1 MSRNVGARLALVV
14 LAVWAGIGAP
24 PIGADG
30 GAVAASEATGR
41 LHSAMLTQA
50 ATRGRLQVLSAASCA
65 GTAVVSY
72 RRSDV
77 EAHIADQWYVASQLW
92 ADAVLLRAVGAAD
105 TPTLVSFRVPGS
117 GGRGASRAW
126 SVSEARC
133 YLDKAFAFLG
143 RLWDP
148 ATGGYYPRSNPAGTR
163 VERQV
168 RYADDNALAGLA
180 LLAAAESV
188 PAAERERYL
197 HAARLEGHFLTE
209 SGRWDDTFGGGFWW
223 NTNRGDTDEGKPAQ
237 TNALA
242 ALFFARLHAVTG
254 DEAAREWSLRTLFWL
269 DTYLYDPDRQLYRW
283 SMRYGR
289 PGDRLGDPI
298 MSERYF
304 NYDQGIAIQAEILA
318 TRLDGDP
325 ARLDRARDVGR
336 ALHRDF
342 WGVERGGYNL
352 QAGVEQV
359 YASYAAWAS
368 LGHLALYDADGDGGW
383 LDLARANADALAA
396 TLGEADGGYAY
407 RHYGCAGRRAP
418 GCQDGRA
425 SWAVD
430 RTRDGAA
437 QAWMQ
442 HLQTAL
448 AQRLAIRDQALETA
462 PEPSPGS

>member
-1 MSRNVGARLALVV
+1 MALAVLAIWAGLGIGPVGA
-14 LAVWAGIGAP
+14 AGREDAA
-24 PIGADG
+24 AD
-30 GAVAASEATGR
+30 SEAAGR
-41 LHSAMLTQA
+41 LRSAVLTQA
-50 ATRGRLQVLSAASCA
+50 ATRARLQVVAPAGCSGASF
-65 GTAVVSY
+65 VSY
-72 RRSDV
+72 RRSDA

-92 ADAVLLRAVGAAD
+92 ADAELLRAAAVADAPTPVG
-105 TPTLVSFRVPGS
+105 LRVPTS
-117 GGRGASRAW
+117 GGRRASDPW
-126 SVSEARC
+126 SVSVARC
-133 YLDKAFAFLG
+133 YLNKGFAFLG

-148 ATGGYYPRSNPAGTR
+148 ATGGYYPRSDPTGAR

-180 LLAAAESV
+180 LLAAAESA
-188 PAAERERYL
+188 PAAERQSFL
-197 HAARLEGHFLTE
+197 HAARLEAHFLAQ
-209 SGRWDDTFGGGFWW
+209 SGLWDTTFGGGFWW

-289 PGDRLGDPI
+289 PGDRLGDPVL
-298 MSERYF
+298 SERYF

-342 WGVERGGYNL
+342 WGAERGGYNL
-352 QAGVEQV
+352 QARVGQV

-368 LGHLALYDADGDGGW
+368 LGHLALYDADRDVGW
-383 LDLARANADALAA
+383 FDLARANADALAA

-407 RHYGCAGRRAP
+407 RHYGCVGRRAP
-418 GCQDGRA
+418 GCQNGRA
-425 SWAVD
+425 TWAVD

-448 AQRLAIRDQALETA
+448 AQRLAIRDQGLDTA
-462 PEPSPGS
+462 TEPSPGS